1 MKDQSTTIN
10 LRKRIGFIG
19 NSKEGNKPFGV
30 VADLRIFPYR
40 ISRRELSK
48 LSNSSTE
55 FEKQMPD
62 KYQLN
67 FLELQ
72 IPQMFIYKIEE
83 ESAAT
88 NVKILNM
95 LSSFATKREGRAEL
109 LRHDIL
115 EIILPL

>member
-1 MKDQSTTIN
+1 MKLCIST
-10 LRKRIGFIG
+10 
-19 NSKEGNKPFGV
+19 P
-30 VADLRIFPYR
+30 
-40 ISRRELSK
+40 
-48 LSNSSTE
+48 E
-55 FEKQMPD
+55 FEKEMPD
-62 KYQLN
+62 KYQIN
-67 FLELQ
+67 FIKLQ

-115 EIILPL
+115 DIILPLQKHQEPTLRFAVQKLIFNLI